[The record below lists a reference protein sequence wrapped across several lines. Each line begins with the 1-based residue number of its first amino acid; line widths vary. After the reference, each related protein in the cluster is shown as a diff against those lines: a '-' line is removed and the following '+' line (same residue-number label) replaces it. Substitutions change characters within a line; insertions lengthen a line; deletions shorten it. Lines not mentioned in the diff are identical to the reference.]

1 MTKSYEFNWQKHVP
15 DFLQEGAVFDRFDE
29 PLHLSCDSW
38 RFDAET
44 SLNHTH
50 TYFLFL
56 ISCVTQSGA
65 EMTLCAA
72 HKHPQMLIRGILDAA
87 DVFVGESL
95 RLNVACPACADRSQK
110 RTPPHALTHVRPDSA
125 GLRAGDV
132 APLVCDRRGS
142 VIVTETRD
150 PFVFEPSCHFKVDE
164 FGFFLTW
171 KSDGKEGQLLECSL
185 INSIRPGV
193 VPKMKPFRGSM
204 IRRSVRRADGTRHA
218 RDPGASGGRETRE
231 TLREPSR
238 RVCLLY
244 VCTRVLLTVRDYISH
259 SGCAC
264 QILTRVRVAA
274 QPRPSLV
281 FVFCS
286 QVFTA
291 GSDCNIYLSA
301 RLWRWLVFTGAD
313 GNPLQLFVKQE
324 DPKIL
329 ASLEAAGKSEAD
341 LDGRIICI
349 CSGPDLVNLSFMYMV
364 TDNTE
369 TAKKWMEGLRSVI
382 HNFKANNV
390 CPMTCLKKHWMRL
403 SFLTNVN
410 GKIPVRGIT
419 RTFGSGKTEK
429 GIFQAL
435 KELGLPSG
443 KNDEI
448 EHSAFTFDIFYALT
462 QKICP
467 RTDIEE
473 LFKKINGDKSDYLT
487 VEQLV
492 SFLNENQRDPR
503 LNEILF
509 PFYDAKRV
517 MQIIEKYERD
527 ADLKKKVSYS
537 IPIIITYIEMEHPL
551 AHYFISSSHNT
562 YLTGRQFG
570 GKSSVEMY
578 RQVLLSGCRC
588 VELDCWDGKGE
599 DQEPII
605 THGKA
610 MCTDILFKDVI
621 QAIKETAFVTSE
633 YPVILSFENH
643 CSKPQQYK
651 MAKYCEEIFGD
662 LLLKQ
667 PLEGFPVRDI
677 LFPRTQIQTRPAL
690 VSVENIESGQPL
702 PSPNDLKRKILIKNK
717 RLKPEVEQTL
727 DGKELNSDMKTSNTL
742 SLSEDPSDPDAQDS
756 SLRKK
761 IPDDDVT
768 EISEATEITDAT
780 DVSEASDLENKK
792 KGVETAEDADAE
804 QQLIASYKYEG
815 ATTNIHPYLSA
826 MVNYAQ
832 PVKFQGFEVAEERNI
847 HHNMSS
853 FNESVGLGYLK
864 TNAIEFVKYP
874 LTSAH
879 NYPSALK
886 RSGDT
891 VLNDAE
897 ITSLVMS
904 FDVDVSRFLGNES
917 AFVPCVP
924 CDPCWAKCTFELF
937 KGNSLSGEPCLSS
950 GSVPLLFPPQTR
962 SYNKRQ
968 MSRIYPKG
976 GRVDSSNYMPQ
987 IFWNAGCQMVSLNFQ
1002 TPGTAA
1008 AAGSESR
1015 RAPLLYGERERER
1028 ERRARLAAHLGMQL
1042 NQGKFEYNGAC
1053 GYLLKPDFMRRA
1065 DRMFDPFSETPVDGV
1080 IAATCSV
1087 QVFSGQF
1094 LSDKKIGTYVEVD
1107 MYGLPTDTIRKEFR
1121 TRMVMNNGLNP
1132 YYNEEP
1138 FVFRKWHCGTA
1149 DLWSVS
1155 VVSVSR
1161 SRDANILLHQHKDP
1175 SVILPDLAVLRIAV
1189 YDDNNKLIGQR
1200 ILPLDGLQAGYRHIS
1215 LRNEGNKPLSLPTV
1229 FCNIVLKTYVPDGFG
1244 DVPNENCKSDK
1255 KGKVSQVKTN
1265 VTPQSSS
1272 EVNATQNN
1280 ISESKRDNSA
1290 IVNQVNIEDLKQM
1303 KTFIKLMKKQQ
1314 KELNTLKKR
1323 HAKEHNA
1330 MQKSHCT
1337 QVDKMVAQHDKEKFT
1352 LEKLLE
1358 KAIKKRGENNC
1369 SDLKKET
1376 AIKVETLT
1384 TDHKEKVKD
1393 MVAQHTKEWSEMINC
1408 HSTEEQEMK
1417 DAHVTQQCELLRK
1430 LLASVQEQQ
1439 TLQLKLIHERQSKE
1453 MKANQAKTSMENS
1466 KAISQDKSIKNKAE
1480 RERRVRELNCSN
1492 TKKFLEERKRLAMK
1506 QAKELE
1512 QLQKSQR
1519 EQLEKLE
1526 KFNEQAKDMQKMVKL
1541 EEDMDRRPATVPRPP
1556 ALTPPPQRR
1565 RPANPALTVAPP
1577 TLPSSCGSGEDAAG
1591 GTDSSHTF
1599 LYAITIIIFIISSA
1613 AAIMGRQLNTNVDA
1627 VWNPD
1632 HTSFYH
1638 PLRFMRPA
1646 VSELAVDLQL
1656 RIAGSVLRGAVVRIG
1671 IDANRFPF
1679 SDETLNFGSTR
1690 V

>member
-1 MTKSYEFNWQKHVP
+1 MTKSYQFNWQKHIP

-29 PLHLSCDSW
+29 
-38 RFDAET
+38 
-44 SLNHTH
+44 
-50 TYFLFL
+50 
-56 ISCVTQSGA
+56 
-65 EMTLCAA
+65 
-72 HKHPQMLIRGILDAA
+72 
-87 DVFVGESL
+87 
-95 RLNVACPACADRSQK
+95 
-110 RTPPHALTHVRPDSA
+110 
-125 GLRAGDV
+125 
-132 APLVCDRRGS
+132 
-142 VIVTETRD
+142 D

-171 KSDGKEGQLLECSL
+171 KSDGK
-185 INSIRPGV
+185 
-193 VPKMKPFRGSM
+193 
-204 IRRSVRRADGTRHA
+204 
-218 RDPGASGGRETRE
+218 
-231 TLREPSR
+231 
-238 RVCLLY
+238 
-244 VCTRVLLTVRDYISH
+244 
-259 SGCAC
+259 
-264 QILTRVRVAA
+264 
-274 QPRPSLV
+274 
-281 FVFCS
+281 
-286 QVFTA
+286 
-291 GSDCNIYLSA
+291 
-301 RLWRWLVFTGAD
+301 
-313 GNPLQLFVKQE
+313 

-329 ASLEAAGKSEAD
+329 ASLEASGKSEAD
-341 LDGRIICI
+341 LDGRIICV
-349 CSGPDLVNLSFMYMV
+349 CSGTDLVNLSFMYMV
-364 TDNTE
+364 TDSTD
-369 TAKKWMEGLRSVI
+369 TAKKWMEGLKSVI

-509 PFYDAKRV
+509 PFYEAKRV

-527 ADLKKKVSYS
+527 TDLKKKGHMSSDGFCRYLMSDENAPVFLDRLDLCQ
-537 IPIIITYIEMEHPL
+537 EMEHPL

-588 VELDCWDGKGE
+588 VELDCWDGKSE

-610 MCTDILFKDVI
+610 MCTDILFKVSTN
-621 QAIKETAFVTSE
+621 QTSRHSTVHRSQCML
-633 YPVILSFENH
+633 YSAPHIT
-643 CSKPQQYK
+643 
-651 MAKYCEEIFGD
+651 
-662 LLLKQ
+662 
-667 PLEGFPVRDI
+667 
-677 LFPRTQIQTRPAL
+677 LFQI
-690 VSVENIESGQPL
+690 
-702 PSPNDLKRKILIKNK
+702 PN
-717 RLKPEVEQTL
+717 
-727 DGKELNSDMKTSNTL
+727 
-742 SLSEDPSDPDAQDS
+742 
-756 SLRKK
+756 
-761 IPDDDVT
+761 DDVT
-768 EISEATEITDAT
+768 EISEATEIMDAT
-780 DVSEASDLENKK
+780 DVSEVSELENKK
-792 KGVETAEDADAE
+792 KSVEAAEDADAE

-832 PVKFQGFEVAEERNI
+832 PVKFQSFEVAEERNI

-864 TNAIEFVKYP
+864 TNAIEFV
-874 LTSAH
+874 
-879 NYPSALK
+879 N
-886 RSGDT
+886 
-891 VLNDAE
+891 
-897 ITSLVMS
+897 
-904 FDVDVSRFLGNES
+904 
-917 AFVPCVP
+917 
-924 CDPCWAKCTFELF
+924 
-937 KGNSLSGEPCLSS
+937 
-950 GSVPLLFPPQTR
+950 
-962 SYNKRQ
+962 YNKRQ

-1002 TPGTAA
+1002 TPVIPVTL
-1008 AAGSESR
+1008 SCR
-1015 RAPLLYGERERER
+1015 
-1028 ERRARLAAHLGMQL
+1028 
-1042 NQGKFEYNGAC
+1042 
-1053 GYLLKPDFMRRA
+1053 YLLKPDFMRRA

-1138 FVFRKWHCGTA
+1138 FVFRK
-1149 DLWSVS
+1149 
-1155 VVSVSR
+1155 
-1161 SRDANILLHQHKDP
+1161 
-1175 SVILPDLAVLRIAV
+1175 VILPDLAVLRIAE
-1189 YDDNNKLIGQR
+1189 YDDNNKRIGQR
-1200 ILPLDGLQAGYRHIS
+1200 ILPLDGLQAGSRHIS
-1215 LRNEGNKPLSLPTV
+1215 LRNEGNKPLSLSTV

-1244 DVPNENCKSDK
+1244 AIVDALSDPKKFLTIAEKRADQMRALGIETSDIADIPNENCKSDK

-1280 ISESKRDNSA
+1280 VSESKRDNSA
-1290 IVNQVNIEDLKQM
+1290 IVNHVNIEDLKQM

-1369 SDLKKET
+1369 SELKKET
-1376 AIKVETLT
+1376 AIKVEMLT

-1393 MVAQHTKEWSEMINC
+1393 IVAQHTKEWSEMINC

-1453 MKANQAKTSMENS
+1453 MKGNQAKTSMENS

-1480 RERRVRELNCSN
+1480 RERRVRELNSSN

-1519 EQLEKLE
+1519 EQLDKLE
-1526 KFNEQAKDMQKMVKL
+1526 KFNEQLLKSHHANSQTQG
-1541 EEDMDRRPATVPRPP
+1541 R
-1556 ALTPPPQRR
+1556 LTHCSP
-1565 RPANPALTVAPP
+1565 L
-1577 TLPSSCGSGEDAAG
+1577 SSVFSIC
-1591 GTDSSHTF
+1591 
-1599 LYAITIIIFIISSA
+1599 L
-1613 AAIMGRQLNTNVDA
+1613 L
-1627 VWNPD
+1627 
-1632 HTSFYH
+1632 
-1638 PLRFMRPA
+1638 
-1646 VSELAVDLQL
+1646 
-1656 RIAGSVLRGAVVRIG
+1656 SV
-1671 IDANRFPF
+1671 
-1679 SDETLNFGSTR
+1679 
-1690 V
+1690 

>member
-1 MTKSYEFNWQKHVP
+1 MTKSYKFNWQKHVP
-15 DFLQEGAVFDRFDE
+15 EFLQEGAVFDRFDE
-29 PLHLSCDSW
+29 
-38 RFDAET
+38 
-44 SLNHTH
+44 
-50 TYFLFL
+50 
-56 ISCVTQSGA
+56 
-65 EMTLCAA
+65 
-72 HKHPQMLIRGILDAA
+72 
-87 DVFVGESL
+87 
-95 RLNVACPACADRSQK
+95 
-110 RTPPHALTHVRPDSA
+110 
-125 GLRAGDV
+125 
-132 APLVCDRRGS
+132 
-142 VIVTETRD
+142 D

-171 KSDGKEGQLLECSL
+171 KSDGKEGQVLECSL

-193 VPKMKPFRGSM
+193 VSKDS
-204 IRRSVRRADGTRHA
+204 
-218 RDPGASGGRETRE
+218 
-231 TLREPSR
+231 
-238 RVCLLY
+238 
-244 VCTRVLLTVRDYISH
+244 
-259 SGCAC
+259 
-264 QILTRVRVAA
+264 
-274 QPRPSLV
+274 
-281 FVFCS
+281 
-286 QVFTA
+286 
-291 GSDCNIYLSA
+291 
-301 RLWRWLVFTGAD
+301 
-313 GNPLQLFVKQE
+313 
-324 DPKIL
+324 KIVG
-329 ASLEAAGKSEAD
+329 SLEAAGKNETD
-341 LDGRIICI
+341 LDGRIICV

-364 TDNTE
+364 TDNAD
-369 TAKKWMEGLRSVI
+369 TAKKWMEGLKSVI

-403 SFLTNVN
+403 SFLTNIN

-443 KNDEI
+443 KNEEI
-448 EHSAFTFDIFYALT
+448 EHSAFTFDIFYSLT

-473 LFKKINGDKSDYLT
+473 LFKQIGDKSDYLT
-487 VEQLV
+487 IEQLV

-509 PFYDAKRV
+509 PFYDSKRV
-517 MQIIEKYERD
+517 TQIIEKYERD
-527 ADLKKKVSYS
+527 GNLKKKGQMSCDGFCRYLMSDENAPVFLDRLDLCQ
-537 IPIIITYIEMEHPL
+537 EMDHPL
-551 AHYFISSSHNT
+551 AHYLISSSHNT

-588 VELDCWDGKGE
+588 IELDCWDGKSE

-643 CSKPQQYK
+643 CSKVQQYK

-662 LLLKQ
+662 LLLKH
-667 PLEGFPVRDI
+667 PLEGFP
-677 LFPRTQIQTRPAL
+677 
-690 VSVENIESGQPL
+690 IEAGQPL

-717 RLKPEVEQTL
+717 RLKPEVEQKQLESFKKHMEAGEMSIQTGEDENDEDL
-727 DGKELNSDMKTSNTL
+727 DSAVDSKDLNSDLKINNSL
-742 SLSEDPSDPDAQDS
+742 SVSEDPSEADHQDNS
-756 SLRKK
+756 IRKK
-761 IPDDDVT
+761 ITDDDVT
-768 EISEATEITDAT
+768 DISEVTEITDAT
-780 DVSEASDLENKK
+780 DISEASDLDNKK
-792 KGVETAEDADAE
+792 KGVESAEDADAE

-832 PVKFQGFEVAEERNI
+832 PVKFQGFEVAQERNI

-864 TNAIEFVKYP
+864 TNAIEFV
-874 LTSAH
+874 
-879 NYPSALK
+879 N
-886 RSGDT
+886 
-891 VLNDAE
+891 
-897 ITSLVMS
+897 
-904 FDVDVSRFLGNES
+904 
-917 AFVPCVP
+917 
-924 CDPCWAKCTFELF
+924 
-937 KGNSLSGEPCLSS
+937 
-950 GSVPLLFPPQTR
+950 
-962 SYNKRQ
+962 YNKRQ

-1002 TPGTAA
+1002 TPD
-1008 AAGSESR
+1008 
-1015 RAPLLYGERERER
+1015 
-1028 ERRARLAAHLGMQL
+1028 LGMQL

-1138 FVFRKWHCGTA
+1138 FVFRK
-1149 DLWSVS
+1149 
-1155 VVSVSR
+1155 
-1161 SRDANILLHQHKDP
+1161 
-1175 SVILPDLAVLRIAV
+1175 VILPDLAVLRIAV

-1244 DVPNENCKSDK
+1244 AIVDALSDPKKFLTIAEKRADQMRALGIETSDIADVPNENSKSDK
-1255 KGKVSQVKTN
+1255 KGKINQVKTS
-1265 VTPQSSS
+1265 VTPQMSS
-1272 EVNATQNN
+1272 EMNSMTNN
-1280 ISESKRDNSA
+1280 ITENKRDNSA
-1290 IVNQVNIEDLKQM
+1290 VVNQVNIEDLKQM

-1330 MQKSHCT
+1330 MQKSHCS

-1352 LEKLLE
+1352 LEKLLD
-1358 KAIKKRGENNC
+1358 KAIKKKGENNC
-1369 SDLKKET
+1369 SELKKET

-1384 TDHKEKVKD
+1384 TAHKEKVKD
-1393 MVAQHTKEWSEMINC
+1393 IVAQHTKEWSEMINT
-1408 HSTEEQEMK
+1408 HTTEEQEMK
-1417 DAHVTQQCELLRK
+1417 DGHVTQQCDLLHK

-1439 TLQLKLIHERQSKE
+1439 TLQLKLVHERQSKE
-1453 MKANQAKTSMENS
+1453 MKANQAKSSMENS

-1480 RERRVRELNCSN
+1480 RERRVRELNSSN

-1506 QAKELE
+1506 QAKEME
-1512 QLQKSQR
+1512 QLQKNQR

-1526 KFNEQAKDMQKMVKL
+1526 KFNEQLLKSHHANCQTQGQGHS
-1541 EEDMDRRPATVPRPP
+1541 ED
-1556 ALTPPPQRR
+1556 
-1565 RPANPALTVAPP
+1565 
-1577 TLPSSCGSGEDAAG
+1577 GEAG
-1591 GTDSSHTF
+1591 GGDGPQTSH
-1599 LYAITIIIFIISSA
+1599 SGVMPSA
-1613 AAIMGRQLNTNVDA
+1613 DK
-1627 VWNPD
+1627 
-1632 HTSFYH
+1632 
-1638 PLRFMRPA
+1638 
-1646 VSELAVDLQL
+1646 
-1656 RIAGSVLRGAVVRIG
+1656 
-1671 IDANRFPF
+1671 
-1679 SDETLNFGSTR
+1679 
-1690 V
+1690 

>member
-1 MTKSYEFNWQKHVP
+1 MTKSYKFNWQKHVP

-29 PLHLSCDSW
+29 
-38 RFDAET
+38 
-44 SLNHTH
+44 
-50 TYFLFL
+50 
-56 ISCVTQSGA
+56 
-65 EMTLCAA
+65 
-72 HKHPQMLIRGILDAA
+72 
-87 DVFVGESL
+87 
-95 RLNVACPACADRSQK
+95 
-110 RTPPHALTHVRPDSA
+110 
-125 GLRAGDV
+125 
-132 APLVCDRRGS
+132 
-142 VIVTETRD
+142 D

-171 KSDGKEGQLLECSL
+171 KSDGKEGQLLESSL
-185 INSIRPGV
+185 INSVRPGV
-193 VPKMKPFRGSM
+193 VPK
-204 IRRSVRRADGTRHA
+204 
-218 RDPGASGGRETRE
+218 
-231 TLREPSR
+231 
-238 RVCLLY
+238 
-244 VCTRVLLTVRDYISH
+244 
-259 SGCAC
+259 
-264 QILTRVRVAA
+264 
-274 QPRPSLV
+274 
-281 FVFCS
+281 
-286 QVFTA
+286 
-291 GSDCNIYLSA
+291 
-301 RLWRWLVFTGAD
+301 
-313 GNPLQLFVKQE
+313 

-341 LDGRIICI
+341 LDGRIICV

-364 TDNTE
+364 TDNTD
-369 TAKKWMEGLRSVI
+369 TAKKWMEGLKSVI

-403 SFLTNVN
+403 SFVTNVN

-473 LFKKINGDKSDYLT
+473 LFKNINGDKSDYLT

-527 ADLKKKVSYS
+527 ADLKKKGHMSSDGFCRYLMSDENAPVFLDRLDLCQ
-537 IPIIITYIEMEHPL
+537 EMEHPL

-578 RQVLLSGCRC
+578 RQVLLSGCRYAF
-588 VELDCWDGKGE
+588 
-599 DQEPII
+599 II
-605 THGKA
+605 ISSLIRDVFGNLTHSA
-610 MCTDILFKDVI
+610 FLDVI

-643 CSKPQQYK
+643 CSKTQQYK
-651 MAKYCEEIFGD
+651 MAKYCEEIFGE

-667 PLEGFPVRDI
+667 PLEGFP
-677 LFPRTQIQTRPAL
+677 
-690 VSVENIESGQPL
+690 IEAGQPL
-702 PSPNDLKRKILIKNK
+702 PSPSDLKRKILIKNK
-717 RLKPEVEQTL
+717 RLKPEVEQSTYMCIQTRSGFDFCL
-727 DGKELNSDMKTSNTL
+727 CERAENISGYTD
-742 SLSEDPSDPDAQDS
+742 DPYAQDR

-761 IPDDDVT
+761 HMSTCTELKLLSVT
-768 EISEATEITDAT
+768 R
-780 DVSEASDLENKK
+780 VFLHQ
-792 KGVETAEDADAE
+792 GVETAEDADAE

-832 PVKFQGFEVAEERNI
+832 PVKFQSFEVAEERNI

-864 TNAIEFVKYP
+864 TNAIEFV
-874 LTSAH
+874 
-879 NYPSALK
+879 N
-886 RSGDT
+886 
-891 VLNDAE
+891 
-897 ITSLVMS
+897 
-904 FDVDVSRFLGNES
+904 
-917 AFVPCVP
+917 
-924 CDPCWAKCTFELF
+924 
-937 KGNSLSGEPCLSS
+937 
-950 GSVPLLFPPQTR
+950 
-962 SYNKRQ
+962 YNKRQ

-1002 TPGTAA
+1002 TPD
-1008 AAGSESR
+1008 
-1015 RAPLLYGERERER
+1015 
-1028 ERRARLAAHLGMQL
+1028 LGMQL

-1138 FVFRKWHCGTA
+1138 FVFRK
-1149 DLWSVS
+1149 
-1155 VVSVSR
+1155 
-1161 SRDANILLHQHKDP
+1161 
-1175 SVILPDLAVLRIAV
+1175 VILPDLAVLRIAV

-1244 DVPNENCKSDK
+1244 GEHTHTHTRVFMLITSTPIMSVAALTSDIADVPNESCKSDK

-1272 EVNATQNN
+1272 DVNATQNN
-1280 ISESKRDNSA
+1280 VNENKRDNFA
-1290 IVNQVNIEDLKQM
+1290 ILNLVNIEDLKQM

-1337 QVDKMVAQHDKEKFT
+1337 QVDRMVAQHDKEKFS

-1358 KAIKKRGENNC
+1358 KAIKKRGENSC
-1369 SDLKKET
+1369 SELKKEM

-1393 MVAQHTKEWSEMINC
+1393 TVAQHTKEWSEMINC

-1453 MKANQAKTSMENS
+1453 MKGNQAKTSMENS

-1480 RERRVRELNCSN
+1480 RERRVRELNSSN
-1492 TKKFLEERKRLAMK
+1492 TKKFLEERKRIRMN
-1506 QAKELE
+1506 ERNVNICCD
-1512 QLQKSQR
+1512 SPGQR
-1519 EQLEKLE
+1519 H
-1526 KFNEQAKDMQKMVKL
+1526 A
-1541 EEDMDRRPATVPRPP
+1541 EDGEAGGGHG
-1556 ALTPPPQRR
+1556 PQ
-1565 RPANPALTVAPP
+1565 TSHGGVSAPP
-1577 TLPSSCGSGEDAAG
+1577 V
-1591 GTDSSHTF
+1591 
-1599 LYAITIIIFIISSA
+1599 
-1613 AAIMGRQLNTNVDA
+1613 N
-1627 VWNPD
+1627 
-1632 HTSFYH
+1632 
-1638 PLRFMRPA
+1638 
-1646 VSELAVDLQL
+1646 
-1656 RIAGSVLRGAVVRIG
+1656 
-1671 IDANRFPF
+1671 
-1679 SDETLNFGSTR
+1679 
-1690 V
+1690 